1 MDVRMGGLG
10 EGIVRDPGI
19 REDEGNYLLGLGYSG
34 HLKAR
39 MVCLEREQV
48 KMRVERWVRAYP
60 IGRVLTAMISN
71 LGKRD
76 GLVGE
81 GSTVNASAMG

>member
-1 MDVRMGGLG
+1 
-10 EGIVRDPGI
+10 
-19 REDEGNYLLGLGYSG
+19 
-34 HLKAR
+34 
-39 MVCLEREQV
+39 
-48 KMRVERWVRAYP
+48 MRVERWVRAYP

-81 GSTVNASAMG
+81 GSTVNAEDVLGAGSPPCER